1 MLNNLKKNS
10 IFFINKNLINIF
22 LSLILLVLSLLFFFY
37 GFPHEDAYILFN
49 YSQNF
54 SKYNSIIYDLSS
66 GRAEGATDFL
76 WMIILGLLKKAN
88 IPIYFSSLLI
98 NTISFFL
105 IIKYFKKLIPNIN
118 AGLYFIFTL
127 ILFFSGGVTSSL
139 VGFSTL
145 FFTFLLIASLYYL
158 INFNFLLFSLFSI
171 IFCLTRPE
179 GITFVFSFFLIS
191 NIVNFKDK
199 IIQKKINSSFI
210 LIFIICSIY
219 MIFRLVYF
227 KEFLPL
233 PLQVKSVT
241 DTLFE
246 GLIENIN
253 IFKYYIP
260 IYLALFFFR
269 DKKFIFNI
277 KNLYFLS
284 FLPFF
289 LLLSVVHQS
298 QNIGGRFQFPF
309 IVMILIFFFLNLKN
323 DLNFKKYFIIFLM
336 SLYPIFFG
344 FKNIYIITKE
354 TFFSN
359 IYINSFPQNL
369 VLNNFKISNIA
380 ISEAGK
386 FVFWTKPKKAID
398 LVGLNSKNIINNGP
412 YKILNDQKPDLIFF
426 HHINI
431 IKLSNKVSRNQDYI
445 EINDFN
451 LFETKDNY
459 NNYKLPVKIAAAMS
473 VKFIKE
479 NSDLYRAYFVKY
491 GPNDKNFFHVYFIKK
506 RLDRKKFEK
515 ILKESFKK
523 KMSYFD
529 SIKKIN

>member
-1 MLNNLKKNS
+1 M
-10 IFFINKNLINIF
+10 FFINKKFINIF
-22 LSLILLVLSLLFFFY
+22 FSLIFLALSLLFFFY
-37 GFPHEDAYILFN
+37 GYPHEDAYILFN

-66 GRAEGATDFL
+66 GRTEGATDFL
-76 WMIILGLLKKAN
+76 WMIILGLLKKVN
-88 IPIYFSSLLI
+88 IPIYLSSLLI
-98 NTISFFL
+98 NSISFFL
-105 IIKYFKKLIPNIN
+105 IIKYFEKLIPNIN
-118 AGLYFIFTL
+118 TVQYLIFTL
-127 ILFFSGGVTSSL
+127 ILFFSGGVASSL

-145 FFTFLLIASLYYL
+145 FFTFLLIASLHYL

-171 IFCLTRPE
+171 TFCLTRPE
-179 GITFVFSFFLIS
+179 GITFIFSFFLIS
-191 NIVNFKDK
+191 NIINLKDK
-199 IIQKKINSSFI
+199 IIQKKINSSFL

-241 DTLFE
+241 NNLFE
-246 GLIENIN
+246 GLSENIN
-253 IFKYYIP
+253 IIKYYIP
-260 IYLALFFFR
+260 IYLSLFFFL
-269 DKKFIFNI
+269 DKKFLFNK
-277 KNLYFLS
+277 KNLYFFS

-289 LLLSVVHQS
+289 LLLTIVHQS

-309 IVMILIFFFLNLKN
+309 LVLILIFLFLNLKN
-323 DLNFKKYFIIFLM
+323 NLNFKKYFIIFLI
-336 SLYPIFFG
+336 SLYSIFFG

-386 FVFWTKPKKAID
+386 FVFWVKPKKAID
-398 LVGLNSKNIINNGP
+398 LVGLNSKNIINDGP
-412 YKILNDQKPDLIFF
+412 YKILNEEKPDLIFF
-426 HHINI
+426 HHINT
-431 IKLSNKVSRNQDYI
+431 IKLSNKVNRNQDYI

-459 NNYKLPVKIAAAMS
+459 DNYKLPVRVAAAMS

-506 RLDRKKFEK
+506 RLDKKKFEE

-523 KMSYFD
+523 KISYFD